1 MKLGS
6 RILKW
11 AVLRWAEMVVLV
23 LLFSGILVL
32 INIIA
37 YRNST
42 RFDMTP
48 GKRYSLSPQSV
59 QILNSLAD
67 NLTVTVFYKKGE
79 GSAVRDLLELFS
91 RTTSRFR
98 YHVFDLDKN
107 PAKAQMLGVGDY
119 GSGVAEYQNRRENIR
134 FLTEENVINAV
145 LRLTDRSEKI
155 VRFVAGHGEK
165 TLGGDDN
172 KISCSSLKNA
182 LELENY
188 RVEELS
194 LLQAKKIPADTLILV
209 VAGPQKDLLP
219 KELSLIKDYLQQGG
233 RAVFLLDPYPLPL
246 LEQYC
251 KTLAVDLP
259 HEIIVDTESKLFEL
273 DEITPLIFPE
283 KRHPITLHSNEG
295 FVFPLCRP
303 VIPLAN
309 PPEHITAS
317 VFAFSGP
324 RSWAERNTKSVYEGK
339 QHYDRQTDAAG
350 PVPVAVAL
358 ERSGTHASD
367 GTGTDAPPRTT
378 MRLAI
383 LGDSDFITNNYITV
397 LGNKDLFLNTINWLA
412 ERSELMSIRPKSE
425 PATVSMLFLTEN
437 ENRLV
442 LWSAVII
449 QPLLIIAIGMGI
461 VLWRRMRR

>member
-1 MKLGS
+1 MKPKSPLATS
-6 RILKW
+6 
-11 AVLRWAEMVVLV
+11 AMLRWAEMLVLV
-23 LLFSGILVL
+23 LLFGGSVVL
-32 INIIA
+32 INYIA

-42 RFDMTP
+42 RFDLTP

-59 QILNSLAD
+59 QILNALAD
-67 NLTVTVFYKKGE
+67 DLTVTVFYKKGE

-91 RTTSRFR
+91 RTTRRFR

-107 PAKAQMLGVGDY
+107 PAKAQMLGVRDY
-119 GSGVAEYQNRRENIR
+119 GSGVAEYQNRRETIR

-155 VRFVAGHGEK
+155 VRFVSGHGEK
-165 TLGGDDN
+165 PLSGDDN
-172 KISCSSLKNA
+172 NISCSSLKTA

-194 LLQAKKIPADTLILV
+194 LLQAKAIPADTLILV
-209 VAGPQKDLLP
+209 VAGPQKDFLP
-219 KELSLIKDYLQQGG
+219 KELNLVKDYLQRGG
-233 RAVFLLDPYPLPL
+233 KAIFLFDPYPLPL

-259 HEIIVDTESKLFEL
+259 HEIIIDRESKLFEL

-283 KRHPITLHSNEG
+283 KRHPITQLANEG
-295 FVFPLCRP
+295 FVFPHCRP
-303 VIPLAN
+303 VIPRAN
-309 PPEHITAS
+309 PPDQLTAT
-317 VFAFSGP
+317 VFAFSSP
-324 RSWAERNTKSVYEGK
+324 RSWAERDTKSVHAGT
-339 QHYDRQTDAAG
+339 QRFDRQTDRAG
-350 PVPVAVAL
+350 PVPVAVAI
-358 ERSGTHASD
+358 ERAGTPAP
-367 GTGTDAPPRTT
+367 GAAGADAPPPAA

-383 LGDSDFITNNYITV
+383 LGDADFITNNYLPV

-412 ERSELMSIRPKSE
+412 ERPELMSIRPKAAPS
-425 PATVSMLFLTEN
+425 TVSMLFLTEN

-449 QPLLIIAIGMGI
+449 QPLLIFAIGMGV